1 MGGGHSPRPL
11 PNLAALRAFEAA
23 GRHLSFSAAAVELHV
38 TQGAVSRHVQALETD
53 LGVSLFERTRPLTF
67 TPQGAAY
74 HAAIRE
80 AFAGMIAATRRAL
93 TDARGQHP
101 PVRIS
106 LLASFAA
113 LWLMPRL
120 PEFEAA
126 HPDLPL
132 QLTPDVRLIDPLA
145 GQTDLAI
152 RYGKGGWPGG
162 LAECFLAEA
171 LVPVA
176 APTYPVPALADLSE
190 HRLLH
195 PSDIWEWRE
204 WLAAQGLA
212 LESFPQQ
219 QRLGDYNI
227 TLQAARD
234 GLGIALGRLALI
246 GPLLARGDL
255 VRLPL
260 PALTGVFGHW
270 SVIDPARVHE
280 PAIAAVRA
288 WLRAASMTDAHTK
301 PERT

>member
-23 GRHLSFSAAAVELHV
+23 GRHLNFSAAAAELHV
-38 TQGAVSRHVQALETD
+38 TQGAISRHVQALEAE
-53 LGVSLFERTRPLTF
+53 LGASLFDRTRPLTL
-67 TPQGAAY
+67 TPIGAAY
-74 HAAIRE
+74 HTAVRQ
-80 AFAGMIAATRRAL
+80 AFAGLIAATR
-93 TDARGQHP
+93 TARREAQSLRH
-101 PVRIS
+101 PVRVT

-120 PEFEAA
+120 PAFEAA
-126 HPDLPL
+126 HPGVQLV
-132 QLTPDVRLIDPLA
+132 LTPDVRLVDPLA

-162 LAECFLAEA
+162 LAECFLPET

-176 APTYPVPALADLSE
+176 APGYAAPALADLPQ

-212 LESFPQQ
+212 LESFPHQ

-234 GLGIALGRLALI
+234 GLGIALGRLALV

-255 VRLPL
+255 VRLPY
-260 PALTGVFGHW
+260 PALSGVFGHW
-270 SVIDPARVHE
+270 SVIDPARAGDA
-280 PAIAAVRA
+280 AIAAVRT
-288 WLRAASMTDAHTK
+288 WLHAASMSDTHVN
-301 PERT
+301 PEGT